1 MLAAEILREL
11 GELNVKVWAE
21 GDKLIY
27 EPADAVSPDLL
38 ARMRDEKPGLMAL
51 ARPNLEEPVVY
62 VFRVIATSASGV
74 SVVEHHPSIGDGAVF
89 WEKVVALGENGV
101 VELRGPRTHD
111 PFIVLGWL
119 SLIAPEQVAQ
129 FRKDWNL

>member
-1 MLAAEILREL
+1 MLGTELLREL
-11 GELNVKVWAE
+11 ADLNVKVWAE

-51 ARPNLEEPVVY
+51 ARPNVSEPVVY
-62 VFRVIATSASGV
+62 VFRVLATSTSGV

-89 WEKVVALGENGV
+89 WEKVLVHGV
-101 VELRGPRTHD
+101 VEIAGPRTHD
-111 PFIVLGWL
+111 PLLVVGWL
-119 SLIAPEQVAQ
+119 SMIAPEQLDA
-129 FRKDWNL
+129 FRRSWNL